1 MSSIGEIAKFRT
13 SVQVNTINEFTSASG
28 VTIDGVLLKDS
39 TVTASGVTNSA
50 AAISLSNNA
59 TTTVFTIAV
68 AAGVAGKIEGSLQI
82 AASGTGTS
90 YTTWCGCA
98 YSRQLN
104 GTTYNIGGAFFCDDI
119 PSGLSFSASG
129 SAIQI
134 TLPNVPHFTSASYK
148 PMQYV

>member
-13 SVQVNTINEFTSASG
+13 SIQVDTINEFTSASG
-28 VTIDGVLLKDS
+28 VTVDGVILKDG
-39 TVTASGVTNSA
+39 TVTASGITNNA

-59 TTTVFTIAV
+59 ATTVFTIAV
-68 AAGVAGKIEGSLQI
+68 ASGVAGKIEGSLQI
-82 AASGTGTS
+82 LASGAGTS

-98 YSRQLN
+98 YSRQPN

-119 PSGLSFSASG
+119 PSGLAFSASG